1 MSVGLTTWTDAS
13 RKEDVVDL
21 IVNLD
26 YASTPFLSNIGESV
40 ANNTF

>member
-21 IVNLD
+21 ITND